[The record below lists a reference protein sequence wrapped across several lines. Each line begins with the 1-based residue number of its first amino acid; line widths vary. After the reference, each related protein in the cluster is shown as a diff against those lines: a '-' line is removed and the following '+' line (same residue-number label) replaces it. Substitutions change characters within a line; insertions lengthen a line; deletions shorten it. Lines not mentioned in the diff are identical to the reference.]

1 MIDIQMPK
9 GKKGTL
15 GKRRMAKIPLISQ
28 FSLGSMLL
36 TVISD
41 G

>member
-1 MIDIQMPK
+1 
-9 GKKGTL
+9 
-15 GKRRMAKIPLISQ
+15 MAKIPLISQ

-41 G
+41 GQTETVCRRVCVCI